1 MGRQGGSRVRRGR
14 EFVNGLGINAFGL
27 AASLASFAVL
37 AAGCTAS
44 RTAVPE
50 TSGTSARVQTAKGQP
65 FSAPE
70 LGFEL
75 DQPEGGEW
83 ALATDVT
90 SPEGREIPV
99 VVAHPESGAQI
110 VVQVSRPDSTP
121 ETLAHMLKTRLEAE
135 LPMQIGDPEQ
145 LSMDSGSDAY
155 GFPFSIVGEASGR
168 VAVIQVGDQVIL
180 VVASWPENADSD
192 IVDDVDG
199 VVRSV
204 RLPQNSDPVLLRPD
218 KI

>member
-1 MGRQGGSRVRRGR
+1 ML
-14 EFVNGLGINAFGL
+14 F
-27 AASLASFAVL
+27 
-37 AAGCTAS
+37 AGCTAG
-44 RTAVPE
+44 RTAVQA
-50 TSGTSARVQTAKGQP
+50 TSDAPAPVQTAKGQP

-75 DQPEGGEW
+75 DQPEGGDW
-83 ALATDVT
+83 AVARDVT
-90 SPEGREIPV
+90 SPEGRDIPV

-135 LPMQIGDPEQ
+135 LPMQIGEPQRIAME
-145 LSMDSGSDAY
+145 SGSDAY
-155 GFPFSIVGEASGR
+155 GFPFTIAGEASGR

-180 VVASWPENADSD
+180 VVASWPENAGSD
-192 IVDDVDG
+192 IVNDVDG

-204 RLPQNSDPVLLRPD
+204 RLPRNTDPVLLRPD

>member
-1 MGRQGGSRVRRGR
+1 MGRQGGRRARRGN
-14 EFVNGLGINAFGL
+14 EFVSGLGL
-27 AASLASFAVL
+27 ALLASIAAL
-37 AAGCTAS
+37 AAGCISSRQTA
-44 RTAVPE
+44 PE
-50 TSGTSARVQTAKGQP
+50 TLHGSARILAVKGKP

-75 DQPEGGEW
+75 DQPEGDDW
-83 ALATDVT
+83 ALATGVT
-90 SPEGREIPV
+90 SPEGRDIPV
-99 VVAHPESGAQI
+99 VVAHPKSGAQI

-121 ETLAHMLKTRLEAE
+121 EALAHMLKTRLEAE
-135 LPMQIGDPEQ
+135 LPMEIGDPEQ
-145 LSMDSGSDAY
+145 LDMESGSDAY

-180 VVASWPENADSD
+180 VVASWPENAGAD
-192 IVDDVDG
+192 IVNDVDG